1 MHIHIWNAKLCNNIT
16 ASADRIFDLWTRT
29 NWTLKG
35 DKSDLF
41 CPLLV
46 TVTEEGSEQTAV
58 GVVNDGDQE
67 MLVEFK
73 CIWEL

>member
-1 MHIHIWNAKLCNNIT
+1 MNK
-16 ASADRIFDLWTRT
+16 

-46 TVTEEGSEQTAV
+46 TVTEEGSEQAAV
-58 GVVNDGDQE
+58 GVVDDGDQE

>member
-1 MHIHIWNAKLCNNIT
+1 M
-16 ASADRIFDLWTRT
+16 R
-29 NWTLKG
+29 

-46 TVTEEGSEQTAV
+46 TVTEEGSEQAAV

-67 MLVEFK
+67 MLIELE
-73 CIWEL
+73 CIREL

>member
-1 MHIHIWNAKLCNNIT
+1 MHMHIWNAKLCSNIA
-16 ASADRIFDLWTRT
+16 ASPDRIFDLWTRKP
-29 NWTLKG
+29 WTLKG

-46 TVTEEGSEQTAV
+46 TVTEEGSEQAAV
-58 GVVNDGDQE
+58 SVVDDGDQE

-73 CIWEL
+73 CIREL

>member
-1 MHIHIWNAKLCNNIT
+1 MLIEYLIYEQELN
-16 ASADRIFDLWTRT
+16 F
-29 NWTLKG
+29 KG

-46 TVTEEGSEQTAV
+46 TVTEEGSEQAAV
-58 GVVNDGDQE
+58 GVVDDGDQE